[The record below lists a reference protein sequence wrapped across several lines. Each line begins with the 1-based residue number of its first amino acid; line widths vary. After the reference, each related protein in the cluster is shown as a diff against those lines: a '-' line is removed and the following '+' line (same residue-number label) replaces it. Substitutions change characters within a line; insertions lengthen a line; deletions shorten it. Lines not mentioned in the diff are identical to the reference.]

1 MTVNIGLLTQTQKQ
15 YETQKTELDNQIQY
29 NEKQIDKNNLEI
41 TDLQTVDET
50 DRIQAEMPERSADD
64 IKSEVETDFQF
75 KYDAASQTLEQELSN
90 AEQNFSF

>member
-41 TDLQTVDET
+41 TDLQTVDKT